1 MSTIPQVS
9 EAMRAVLEEYPR
21 QIERETKF
29 VQRRSAKLD
38 GARFVQCLVFGWMA
52 DPDASYTKLR
62 HVAATQGTSV
72 STQAVEQRFS
82 TTSVTLLK
90 RVLQQAGC
98 QLICSQGSVP
108 ELLSRFAGV
117 YVQDGSIVSLPEELA
132 ERYPGCGGNTIGA
145 GLSSLRIQVR
155 WELGQGAMQGPWLQ
169 AGRDAERSGE
179 AMEVPMPPGS
189 LFIGDTG
196 YFTLAD
202 MRKRGEKQFW
212 LTPAKSNV
220 CLYDADGVKWT
231 LQSYLA
237 HLQQENQVDEWVHLG
252 AQERLPVRL
261 MAVRNS
267 PEQAQ
272 KRRERA
278 CATRYMPRGRK
289 GVQRCGPRRNKS
301 LPVLKKKSKSRHK
314 SMRSSASKLRLADW
328 TILLSN
334 VPASRL
340 SVDEARVLMRL
351 RWQEELLWKLWKQY
365 GKIDTWRSEKAVRI
379 ETEIYAKLLG
389 LLIEHWMDLLG
400 CWQDP
405 RRSLRKAQQ
414 MSQWG
419 APLLSVALLGEMDL
433 DRVITRITG
442 AMNKGCRIDSRC
454 SKFNTYQLLE
464 SPSRIRASSKLNS
477 S

>member
-9 EAMRAVLEEYPR
+9 EAMRRVLEDYPR
-21 QIERETKF
+21 EIERETKF
-29 VQRRSAKLD
+29 VQRTTAKLD

-72 STQAVEQRFS
+72 SNQAVEQRFS
-82 TTSVTLLK
+82 VASASLLK

-98 QLICSQGSVP
+98 QLICSQGNVP

-117 YVQDGSIVSLPEELA
+117 YVQDGSIVSLPEQLA
-132 ERYPGCGGNTIGA
+132 ERYAGCGGNTIHA

-155 WELGQGAMQGPWLQ
+155 WEVGQGAMQGPWLQ

-179 AMEVPMPPGS
+179 AVEIPMPEGS

-196 YFTLAD
+196 YFSLAD
-202 MRKRGEKQFW
+202 MRKRGEKHFW
-212 LTPAKSNV
+212 LTPAKSSV
-220 CLYDADGVKWT
+220 CLYDARGIKST
-231 LQSYLA
+231 LETYLKS
-237 HLQQENQVDEWVHLG
+237 HQQDSQVDEWVQLG
-252 AQERLPVRL
+252 ADERLPVRL
-261 MAVRNS
+261 IAVRTS
-267 PEQAQ
+267 PQQAQ

-289 GVQRCGPRRNKS
+289 GVQRCGARRS
-301 LPVLKKKSKSRHK
+301 TPTPVLKKKSKSRHK

-334 VPASRL
+334 VPDARL
-340 SVDEARVLMRL
+340 SVDEALVLMRL

-379 ETEIYAKLLG
+379 ETEIYAKLLA

-414 MSQWG
+414 MSQWA
-419 APLLSVALLGEMDL
+419 APVLSFALLGEMDL
-433 DRVITRITG
+433 DRTITRITG

-454 SKFNTYQLLE
+454 SRFNTYQLLE
-464 SPSRIRASSKLNS
+464 SPSRIRSSHKLNS